1 MSRGGCV
8 ASSNHL
14 FSSDS
19 LSDTQGRWTP
29 DLRVLEKQSNTQNGT
44 LQKQRKSTSLPENP
58 PLNKCFFQNLPIIRW
73 NALNNNKKELPF
85 FIFFICRCFYYAHF
99 SFSVLF
105 SLSDKSYLQYCHYFF
120 SGDCLSWILESHR
133 LEMSKC
139 KTVIDLWDVMRIHPG
154 VGFVIFRFLFQ

>member
-73 NALNNNKKELPF
+73 NALNNKKKSCHFLF
-85 FIFFICRCFYYAHF
+85 FLFVDVFIMRIFHFLFCF
-99 SFSVLF
+99 
-105 SLSDKSYLQYCHYFF
+105 LSDKSYLQYCHYFF